1 MDSEIKEQLLER
13 FRAYLDEQPEAAP
26 DESVE
31 NRTDLYSLFSELVAL
46 KNEVRLES
54 RQVKTVLD
62 EFRAV
67 FATLQASHSQLGN
80 ELDRARNAVPEQQRA
95 ALKPVLLELVELRDR
110 FEAGLR
116 VLHNYHPTLWVRVL
130 GQRRRERDLL
140 QAVAQGQDISLR
152 RLDQILNTQQV
163 IPLAAEGQP
172 LDPHTM
178 CAAELDERPDLANG
192 LVTEELRKGY
202 LWQGELLRL
211 AEVKVNRRPE
221 PPAEHPKTE
230 GRSSQPED
238 RGEPPTSNS
247 EFQIRD

>member
-1 MDSEIKEQLLER
+1 MDSEIKQQILER

-26 DESVE
+26 DELAE

-67 FATLQASHSQLGN
+67 FETLQTSQGQLSN
-80 ELDRARNAVPEQQRA
+80 ELDRARNAVPDQQRA

-116 VLHNYHPTLWVRVL
+116 ILQNYRPTFWVRL
-130 GQRRRERDLL
+130 LSRRRRERNLL
-140 QAVAQGQDISLR
+140 QAIAQGQDISLR

-178 CAAELDERPDLANG
+178 RAAELDHRPDLANG
-192 LVTEELRKGY
+192 VVTEELRKGY
-202 LWQGELLRL
+202 LWRGELLRL

-221 PPAEHPKTE
+221 PPAEHPKAE
-230 GRSSQPED
+230 DREPQPED
-238 RGEPPTSNS
+238 RSEPQASNS

>member
-1 MDSEIKEQLLER
+1 MDTETRERLLEQ
-13 FRAYLDEQPEAAP
+13 FRTALETLPDAPEA
-26 DESVE
+26 DEAGR
-31 NRTDLYSLFSELVAL
+31 RTDLYSLFAELVAL

-67 FATLQASHSQLGN
+67 FETLQTSQTQLGD
-80 ELDRARNAVPEQQRA
+80 ELERAHSAVPEQQRA
-95 ALKPVLLELVELRDR
+95 ALKPLLLELVELRDR

-116 VLHNYHPTLWVRVL
+116 VLNQYRPTLWVRWL
-130 GQRRRERDLL
+130 GRRRRERDLL

-152 RLDQILNTQQV
+152 RLDQLLNAQQV
-163 IPLAAEGQP
+163 VALAAEGKP

-178 CAAELDERPDLANG
+178 RAAELDQRTDLANG
-192 LVTEELRKGY
+192 IVTEELRRGY

-221 PPAEHPKTE
+221 PAAKPPPPEPERNEPPAE
-230 GRSSQPED
+230 
-238 RGEPPTSNS
+238 EP
-247 EFQIRD
+247 